1 MGAMFDSYKLRIP
14 ITRQPSIL
22 VMCFVPTRDRDARL
36 LWVSTTGTADG
47 VTRL

>member
-14 ITRQPSIL
+14 ITRAAEYIGYVL
-22 VMCFVPTRDRDARL
+22 RADRDRDARL